1 MTRVNVLDEQDE
13 AEMLKRAIA
22 MSLMEVKGQELREE
36 ELFGFTD
43 HQLGEDLKLDQNT
56 FFFKSNR
63 LRAIEFSDNEE
74 EGMHIEEDVDD
85 EEMLRQA
92 IVMSLEDV

>member
-13 AEMLKRAIA
+13 AEMLERAIA
-22 MSLMEVKGQELREE
+22 MSLMEVDGEE

-43 HQLGEDLKLDQNT
+43 HHLGEKLDHNT
-56 FFFKSNR
+56 FVFKSNT
-63 LRAIEFSDNEE
+63 ESFECSDNEE
-74 EGMHIEEDVDD
+74 ERMHVQGVEEDLDD

-92 IVMSLEDV
+92 IAMSLEDV